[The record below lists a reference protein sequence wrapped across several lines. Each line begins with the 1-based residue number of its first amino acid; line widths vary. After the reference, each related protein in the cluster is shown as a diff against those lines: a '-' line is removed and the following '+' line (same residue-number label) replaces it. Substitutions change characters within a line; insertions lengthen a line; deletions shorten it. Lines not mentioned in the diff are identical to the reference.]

1 MKKKLLAIVAL
12 LMSVTMTFSFM
23 ACEQGNTNVV
33 DKVPLDNTDD
43 TEIPGNNFVENEGDD
58 PGNNDDVPPPQTQAV
73 SKITVKT
80 NPISTEY
87 WVGDTLSVEG
97 GVLTVTYKDKTTTE
111 VPMTD
116 DGVTIG
122 AVNMKVAAVSK
133 AVKITYGGKSVQFYI
148 KVKEVGGIVT
158 FDYNYNGSSS
168 DTKKYEA
175 AKAIAE
181 PETPKREGFTFD
193 KWYVDSDCTVEY
205 DFDKINS
212 GDLTVYAS
220 WKDNT
225 KTYVDFTYD
234 LNYYGV
240 ATQTYSQIVA
250 TGENSR
256 TLGFTPERNEFAFGG
271 WFKDAA
277 CTDAYTQ
284 GAVSGNTTVYAKWT
298 KTKQGSSSYKFE
310 GENCD
315 MGTQEGPGLS
325 GSAGGGAMMVTAKNP
340 GVSGKVVSYLYKEG
354 LHVDFCLASSEDTV
368 ATLKVYVASEFNFN
382 LNSNMYKIKLI
393 NSANENGVELDYEA
407 VDLKDGGPVTCITI
421 NNVQLT
427 QGSNTISLVTANSA
441 NPTGVE
447 GSGTYK
453 GTAPMI
459 DCIEVETTAVVI
471 WDGTKGLPKQN

>member
-1 MKKKLLAIVAL
+1 MKKKLLALVAL
-12 LMSVTMTFSFM
+12 LMSVTMAFGFT
-23 ACEQGNTNVV
+23 ACGGDNGGEIS
-33 DKVPLDNTDD
+33 KPPLDNTDD
-43 TEIPGNNFVENEGDD
+43 TEIPGNNFGDGEEDD
-58 PGNNDDVPPPQTQAV
+58 PDDGDTPQTQAV
-73 SKITVKT
+73 SKVAVKT
-80 NPISTEY
+80 TPTLTEY

-97 GVLTVTYKDKTTTE
+97 GVLTVTFKDKTKKD

-116 DGVTIG
+116 EGVTVG
-122 AVNMKVAAVSK
+122 AVNMNLAAVSK
-133 AVKITYGGKSVQFYI
+133 TVKVTYGGKSGQFYI
-148 KVKEVGGIVT
+148 KVKEVGGVVT
-158 FDYNYNGSSS
+158 FDYNYVGSSPEAE
-168 DTKKYEA
+168 KYEA
-175 AKAIAE
+175 YKTIAE

-193 KWYVDSDCTVEY
+193 KWYTDAACTVEY

-212 GDLTVYAS
+212 GNLTVYAC
-220 WKDNT
+220 WKDNA

-240 ATQTYSQIVA
+240 ATQTYSQLVVA
-250 TGENSR
+250 GESSR
-256 TLGFTPERNEFAFGG
+256 TLGFTPARSEFAFEG

-284 GAVSGNTTVYAKWT
+284 GAVSENATVYAKWT

-315 MGTQEGPGLS
+315 MGDQEGPGLS
-325 GSAGGGAMMVTAKNP
+325 GSAGGGAMMVAAKNP

-354 LHVDFCLASSEDTV
+354 LHVDFCLASSEDAV
-368 ATLKVYVASEFNFN
+368 ATLKVYLCSEFNFN
-382 LNSNMYKIKLI
+382 LNSSMYKIKLI
-393 NSANENGVELDYEA
+393 NSANGDGAELSYEA
-407 VDLKDGGPVTCITI
+407 VNLVADAEVTCITI
-421 NNVQLT
+421 NNVQLK
-427 QGSNTISLVTANSA
+427 QGSNIISLITANSA

-459 DCIEVETTAVVI
+459 DCIEVETTSVVI